1 VVDDPIFTENLKWD
15 DMSLRISRIADVV
28 ENAVEEEKNKLMSEE
43 IVEKTLLDNLKDN
56 EEIKQIEAEE
66 SIFKADQVKNQG
78 QDQKISAPSIIK
90 DSSDVFDPRDVEISL
105 LKARLEETEKAMER
119 IVAQMGVVTSRLAP
133 NIIAQA
139 FEGVNFDKDPSNDK
153 VGKTFLHQNCI
164 KENKSEE

>member
-1 VVDDPIFTENLKWD
+1 
-15 DMSLRISRIADVV
+15 M
-28 ENAVEEEKNKLMSEE
+28 
-43 IVEKTLLDNLKDN
+43 
-56 EEIKQIEAEE
+56 
-66 SIFKADQVKNQG
+66 
-78 QDQKISAPSIIK
+78 
-90 DSSDVFDPRDVEISL
+90 